1 MNKQNLTFEKK
12 KNKYNTKE
20 KKLDHK
26 FAFWIL

>member
-1 MNKQNLTFEKK
+1 MNKQNLTFEK